1 MTLRF
6 GGRALG
12 TTLPM
17 AAGGLVT
24 RHPQMGTVERCG
36 VHICEH
42 VGEERLIHFCSHL

>member
-24 RHPQMGTVERCG
+24 RHPQMGTVEQPRS
-36 VHICEH
+36 EH
-42 VGEERLIHFCSHL
+42 PVYMGERL